1 VLSTRDSLFDVVVHS
16 QDIAVPLGREF
27 TVPAEDSRR
36 GLDRVWAMGFPFH
49 ARRKLSGLT
58 LRATDT
64 NWAVGTGPEVA
75 GTALS
80 LLMLL
85 TGRTSTVVNPLEG
98 AGLARLDG

>member
-1 VLSTRDSLFDVVVHS
+1 
-16 QDIAVPLGREF
+16 
-27 TVPAEDSRR
+27 
-36 GLDRVWAMGFPFH
+36 
-49 ARRKLSGLT
+49 
-58 LRATDT
+58 
-64 NWAVGTGPEVA
+64 VA